1 MSSSYDRLTAL
12 DNSFLM
18 LERDNAYMHVA
29 STQIYDGSSLRD
41 QGSSIG
47 IDRLRELT
55 AASLYQIPRYRQ
67 KLSWIPFQSR
77 AVWHDDDRFNLDYH
91 IRHTALPRPGTET
104 QLKRLSA
111 RIMQQHLDRSRPLW
125 ELWLVDGLENDRFAI
140 ISKAHHCMIDGVSGV
155 DLLKILMSPTPEQEI
170 PEEPLYVPRP
180 RTQWNRSSA
189 RRTRPSRTPPARCHP
204 RHPTFYR

>member
-47 IDRLRELT
+47 IDKLRELT

-67 KLSWIPFQSR
+67 KLSWIPFQNR

-91 IRHTALPRPGTET
+91 IRHTALPRPGTEATT
-104 QLKRLSA
+104 QATLGQNYAATSGS
-111 RIMQQHLDRSRPLW
+111 QSS
-125 ELWLVDGLENDRFAI
+125 VV
-140 ISKAHHCMIDGVSGV
+140 GV
-155 DLLKILMSPTPEQEI
+155 MACRW
-170 PEEPLYVPRP
+170 PRK
-180 RTQWNRSSA
+180 
-189 RRTRPSRTPPARCHP
+189 
-204 RHPTFYR
+204 